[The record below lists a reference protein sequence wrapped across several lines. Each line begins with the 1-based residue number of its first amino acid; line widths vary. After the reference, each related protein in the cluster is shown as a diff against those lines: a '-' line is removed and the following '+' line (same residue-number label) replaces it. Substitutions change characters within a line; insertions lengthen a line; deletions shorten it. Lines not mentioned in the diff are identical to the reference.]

1 MMSTF
6 TDAEITYLSSQP
18 LGRIATVGPDG
29 RPHVTPVGVFYD
41 SETQSVVVGSAGDMP
56 ASRKFRDA
64 RRRQDVAPVRVNG
77 SGARSDPQPTRRES
91 RS

>member
-6 TDAEITYLSSQP
+6 TDTEITYLSSQP

-41 SETQSVVVGSAGDMP
+41 PETQSVVVGSAGDMP
-56 ASRKFRDA
+56 ASKKFRDA
-64 RRRQDVAPVRVNG
+64 QRRPDVALGPCPRKRGKVR
-77 SGARSDPQPTRRES
+77 PQPTRREP